1 MPVAFWNRTP
11 KTWCGLPAPAV
22 PAVALSGF
30 AFSQAISSLQIA
42 GRQVLLADD
51 ELRAV
56 GYERDRLEI
65 VQHVVLQRVHRP
77 VEDMRAGDA
86 DAQRV
91 AVGRSACDP
100 ADADAAAR
108 AADVLD
114 HERLAERCSHALHQ
128 ESRQRVN
135 RPTRGKRHDQRDRT
149 RWVGLRR
156 GRARRS
162 QKPDRTGG
170 PVQKPTA
177 RKFHGV
183 PSRPDDYSITSLAS
197 SKNDSG
203 MVSPSAFAVVV
214 LMTRLNFSGCSTGI
228 SAGFAPRR
236 ILST

>member
-30 AFSQAISSLQIA
+30 AFSQAISSRRSLG
-42 GRQVLLADD
+42 GRSFLPTI

-56 GYERDRLEI
+56 GHERDRLEI

-86 DAQRV
+86 DDQRV
-91 AVGRSACDP
+91 AVGRSARDP

-128 ESRQRVN
+128 EPRQRVH
-135 RPTRGKRHDQRDRT
+135 RPARGKRHDQRDRT
-149 RWVGLRR
+149 RRIGLREAGPGEARSPIAPAAPCKNRRRESFMASRPGPTIIRSLRWRAAKMTR
-156 GRARRS
+156 GWSARA
-162 QKPDRTGG
+162 
-170 PVQKPTA
+170 
-177 RKFHGV
+177 
-183 PSRPDDYSITSLAS
+183 PSRSW
-197 SKNDSG
+197 
-203 MVSPSAFAVVV
+203 
-214 LMTRLNFSGCSTGI
+214 C
-228 SAGFAPRR
+228 
-236 ILST
+236 